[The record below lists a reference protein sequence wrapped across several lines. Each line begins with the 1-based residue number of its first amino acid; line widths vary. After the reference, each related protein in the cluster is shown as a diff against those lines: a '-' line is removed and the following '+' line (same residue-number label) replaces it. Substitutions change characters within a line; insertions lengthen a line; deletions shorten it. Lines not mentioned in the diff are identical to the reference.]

1 LRSGRGGSRTAPAQ
15 NRVPS
20 EPSLFFMSLSNLS
33 SIAKT
38 LLLTLLFFSA
48 LAACGKKGDPLPP
61 ETRISAP
68 VSDLRA
74 WPREGSVFLGWT
86 IPTRNTD
93 GSGLQDLL
101 GFQVFRLG
109 RPLSAPPCQ
118 ECPQNFEAVAEIDMD
133 YPRGAR
139 IEGGRVLWQD
149 ARVKPQNEY
158 TYFVMAYDSYK
169 ASSPESN
176 RVKVAWDEPPP
187 PPEEVKVRS
196 DNGAL
201 EISWRFSPPKE
212 KGWPAV
218 SFNIYRRPEGGG
230 FGFFPVN
237 PEPIRETRT
246 VDGGLQNGS
255 KYFYEVRSVR
265 NFQGT
270 LLEGP
275 ASALV
280 EGIPAKTTP
289 PTPPRGLVAAFQE
302 DGVALRWDENP
313 EPDVAGYDVYRR
325 AEGEESFRKINP
337 APIKE
342 PYFLDRTAGPQKT
355 YTYRLKAVDSSLSPT
370 ESDFSQDAEVFP
382 TKEQK
387 P

>member
-1 LRSGRGGSRTAPAQ
+1 
-15 NRVPS
+15 
-20 EPSLFFMSLSNLS
+20 LFFMSSSNLS
-33 SIAKT
+33 SVIKT
-38 LLLTLLFFSA
+38 FLLTLLLFSA
-48 LAACGKKGDPLPP
+48 FTACGKKGDPLPP
-61 ETRISAP
+61 ETKIPAP

-93 GSGLQDLL
+93 GSALQDLL
-101 GFQVFRLG
+101 GFKVFRLG

-118 ECPQNFEAVAEIDMD
+118 ECPQNFEAVAEIDVD

-149 ARVKPQNEY
+149 GRIKPRTEY
-158 TYFVMAYDSYK
+158 TYFVAAYDSYK
-169 ASSPESN
+169 SPSPESN
-176 RVKVAWDEPPP
+176 RVQVAWDEPPP
-187 PPEEVKVRS
+187 APEEVKVRS

-201 EISWRFSPPKE
+201 EISWKFSPPKE
-212 KGWPAV
+212 KEWPDV
-218 SFNIYRRPEGGG
+218 RFNLYRRTEGAGY
-230 FGFFPVN
+230 GFFPVN

-246 VDGGLQNGS
+246 VDGGLRNGS

-265 NFQGT
+265 FFQGT
-270 LLEGP
+270 FLEGP
-275 ASALV
+275 ASGVA

-302 DGVALRWDENP
+302 DGVALRWNENP

-325 AEGEESFRKINP
+325 AEGEESFRKITP
-337 APIKE
+337 SLIKE
-342 PYFLDRTAGPQKT
+342 PYFLDRTADLQKT
-355 YTYRLKAVDSSLSPT
+355 YTYRLKAVDSFLSPN

-382 TKEQK
+382 TKEIK

>member
-1 LRSGRGGSRTAPAQ
+1 MS
-15 NRVPS
+15 
-20 EPSLFFMSLSNLS
+20 SLNLS
-33 SIAKT
+33 SITKT
-38 LLLTLLFFSA
+38 LVFALLLFSS

-61 ETRISAP
+61 ESKIPAP

-74 WPREGSVFLGWT
+74 WPREGAVFLGWT

-93 GSGLQDLL
+93 ESALQDLL
-101 GFQVFRLG
+101 GFKVFRLG

-118 ECPQNFEAVAEIDMD
+118 ECPQNFEAVAEIDVD

-149 ARVKPQNEY
+149 GRIKPQTEY
-158 TYFVMAYDSYK
+158 TYFVTGYDSYK
-169 ASSPESN
+169 SPSPESN

-187 PPEEVKVRS
+187 APEEVKIRG

-201 EISWRFSPPKE
+201 EITWRFSPPREKE
-212 KGWPAV
+212 WPAV
-218 SFNIYRRPEGGG
+218 RFNVYRRPERGG

-237 PEPIRETRT
+237 PEPVRETRMI
-246 VDGGLQNGS
+246 DGGLQNGS

-270 LLEGP
+270 LIEGP
-275 ASALV
+275 ASAV
-280 EGIPAKTTP
+280 AGGIPEKTIP

-302 DGVALRWDENP
+302 DGVALRWNENA
-313 EPDVAGYDVYRR
+313 EPDVAGYDIYRR

-337 APIKE
+337 ALIKE
-342 PYFLDRTAGPQKT
+342 PYFLDRTADLKKT
-355 YTYRLKAVDSSLSPT
+355 YTYRLKAVDSSISPK
-370 ESDFSQDAEVFP
+370 ESDFSQDAEVSP
-382 TKEQK
+382 SPK
-387 P
+387 

>member
-1 LRSGRGGSRTAPAQ
+1 MFPMSS
-15 NRVPS
+15 S
-20 EPSLFFMSLSNLS
+20 HFF

-38 LLLTLLFFSA
+38 LLLTLLLFSA
-48 LAACGKKGDPLPP
+48 LTACGKKGDPLPP
-61 ETRISAP
+61 ESKVPAP

-74 WPREGSVFLGWT
+74 WPKEGSVFLGWT
-86 IPTRNTD
+86 VPTRHTD
-93 GSGLQDLL
+93 ESALQDLL
-101 GFQVFRLG
+101 GFVVFRLV
-109 RPLSAPPCQ
+109 RPLSTPPCQ

-149 ARVKPQNEY
+149 ARIKPQNEY

-169 ASSPESN
+169 SPSPESN
-176 RVKVAWDEPPP
+176 RVRVAWDEPPP

-212 KGWPAV
+212 KEWPAV

-230 FGFFPVN
+230 FGFFPIN

-246 VDGGLQNGS
+246 IDGGLQNGT

-270 LLEGP
+270 LIEGP
-275 ASALV
+275 ASAV
-280 EGIPAKTTP
+280 ADGIPAKTTP

-325 AEGEESFRKINP
+325 AEGEESFRKINS
-337 APIKE
+337 ALVKGS
-342 PYFLDRTAGPQKT
+342 YFLDRTADRQKA
-355 YTYRLKAVDSSLSPT
+355 YTYRLKAVDSSLSPN
-370 ESDFSQDAEVFP
+370 ESDFSQDAEVSP
-382 TKEQK
+382 IKEQK
-387 P
+387 F